1 MYNRTQCQWNML
13 LDQVFHWEDI
23 AANENN
29 RDKIF
34 RSTFKQSRS
43 LLMSTICTPKIGN
56 LCFPISFKICLFE
69 IENISLTFSSFF

>member
-1 MYNRTQCQWNML
+1 MYHRTQCQWNML

-34 RSTFKQSRS
+34 RSTFKQPRS
-43 LLMSTICTPKIGN
+43 LIMNIICASKIGIYFSAIFFIN
-56 LCFPISFKICLFE
+56 LCVFYF
-69 IENISLTFSSFF
+69 N